1 MRWGEVVVDNSQEKV
16 RGFLIEN
23 LIAVI
28 IGIVEGVYE

>member
-1 MRWGEVVVDNSQEKV
+1 MRWGEVVVDNFQEKV
-16 RGFLIEN
+16 RSFLIEN